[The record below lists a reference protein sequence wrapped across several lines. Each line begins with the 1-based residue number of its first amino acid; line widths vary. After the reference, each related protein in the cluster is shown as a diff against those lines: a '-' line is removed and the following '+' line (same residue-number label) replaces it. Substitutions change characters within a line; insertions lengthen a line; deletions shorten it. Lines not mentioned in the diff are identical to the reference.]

1 LSVESTEPKPALR
14 DVSRP
19 AESSDRAADGAA
31 DHLEHVLASV
41 LEENAQLRRALQ
53 SRIVIEQAKG
63 VLAERYALDLQVA
76 FQLLRTS
83 SRNNRMSIH
92 ELARAVVGSRETP
105 PQIRATE
112 DI

>member
-1 LSVESTEPKPALR
+1 MSVESSEPKPALR
-14 DVSRP
+14 DVSAP
-19 AESSDRAADGAA
+19 VESSSGAEDRAVDR
-31 DHLEHVLASV
+31 LESVLASV

-63 VLAERYALDLQVA
+63 VLAERYALDVDAA
-76 FQLLRTS
+76 FQLLRSS

-105 PQIRATE
+105 PQIRPPA
-112 DI
+112 DV